1 VNGTQLYD
9 WSRLV
14 AKVKLA
20 APLLQAIADKEE
32 HRVLFRYNLRRY
44 VAKLKRLEEN
54 NEATNG
60 QS

>member
-1 VNGTQLYD
+1 MNGYN

-32 HRVLFRYNLRRY
+32 RRALFRYNLRRH
-44 VAKLKRLEEN
+44 VAKLGRFRDDTER
-54 NEATNG
+54 ANG
-60 QS
+60 

>member
-1 VNGTQLYD
+1 MANGYD

-20 APLLQAIADKEE
+20 APLLQAIADRAE
-32 HRVLFRYNLRRY
+32 RRALSVFLHVP
-44 VAKLKRLEEN
+44 VAFWKQAPYHLWDV
-54 NEATNG
+54 TNG